1 MTIVNIKPGK
11 DGDTRRLELAD
22 GSLFSF
28 KPCYLEAVS
37 FDDSRYV
44 PGTEISPDEEESF
57 RFASSCLRGE
67 RAALRLVSRAEQ
79 TSFGLRRKLE
89 KAGYS
94 LSCVNAVLARLQELN
109 IVDDSRYAQIWL
121 QARLARHAEGPR
133 RLLAALRSRGIPYRA
148 AETALQTV
156 LNPAAERTLLDN
168 FLKKKRLLE
177 GGSTSRIAAILK
189 QEGFSSDLISDYR
202 ENN

>member
-11 DGDTRRLELAD
+11 DGDTIRLELAD

-37 FDDSRYV
+37 FDDSRYA
-44 PGTEISPDEEESF
+44 PGAEISPDEEESF

-79 TSFGLRRKLE
+79 TSFGLQRKLE

-94 LSCVNAVLARLQELN
+94 PSCVKAVLARLQELN

-121 QARLARHAEGPR
+121 QARLTRHAEGPR
-133 RLLAALRSRGIPYRA
+133 RLLAALRSRGISRQA
-148 AETALQTV
+148 AGTALEAV
-156 LNPAAERTLLDN
+156 LNPAAEKVLLDN
-168 FLKKKRLLE
+168 FLKKKRLPE
-177 GGSTSRIAAILK
+177 DTSRITAILK
-189 QEGFSSDLISDYR
+189 QAGFSPDLIRDYR